1 MFIVKGGATEVFQK
15 ILVAN
20 RGEIANRIIRA
31 CHELGIKAVAVY
43 AQEDEYSTHR
53 FAADEAYLIG
63 KDEQPIDAYLDI
75 DEIIRV
81 AKQSGA
87 QAIHPGYG
95 FLSENAG
102 LAQACA
108 DNGIKFIGPKVEHL
122 KMFGDKLTAK
132 HIAQKAGLHTIPG
145 MHGDVKTVEQ
155 VRGFAHQ
162 YGYPIMVKAA
172 MGGGGRGMRIIKD
185 DQQLDDEFEQAK
197 DEAKKAFGSDEM
209 YVEKDIVNPKH
220 IEVQV
225 IADEHGHVMHLFE
238 RDCSVQRRNQKVIE
252 FAPSVV
258 LSPARRKQ
266 VCDMAVQLMKSVG
279 YQNAATVEFLET
291 PDDFYFIEVNPRVQV
306 EHTITEMITGVDIVK
321 TQIRV
326 AAGEDLYR
334 DIHLPKQ
341 DELEFHGCAIQC
353 RVTTEDPENN
363 FMPDT
368 GQITN
373 YNSPGGNGVR
383 LDGNAYAGYVVTPYF
398 DSLLVKCIVKARN
411 FADANKKMQRALN
424 EFNIRGVK
432 TNIPFMLNVL
442 RHPTFEDGNAK
453 TTFIDTTPELFHFK
467 HNPDVPTQLIRYI
480 GDVTINGFAGVTRHE
495 KVKVPR
501 MDVPDASTIK
511 ADQQAAPTIKDV
523 LDQQGA
529 AAAMK
534 AVLDNPRVMMTDT
547 TMRDAHQSLFATR
560 MRTFDMLPA
569 MKVYDKAMPHLFSTE
584 TWGGATFDVCYR
596 FLGEDPWKRL
606 AALTHYMPHTMQQ
619 MLLRASN
626 AVGYQN
632 YPDNALKQFL
642 NHSAQSGID
651 VFRIFDSL
659 NWIEQM
665 QRPIAYARETGK
677 IAEGTM
683 CYTGDLLDLHET
695 KYTLD
700 YYLQLASQLVDAGSQ
715 IIAIK
720 DMAGLLKPQA
730 AFELVGELKAKLNV
744 PIHLHTHDTTGNGI
758 ATYVAA
764 TKAGVDVVD
773 VAMSSMAGTT
783 SQPSMQTFY
792 QALEGDKR
800 QPELNL
806 ANSQVL
812 DKYWSEVRPLYK
824 DFSNGIDSPKPE
836 LYATEMPGGQYS
848 NLKQQAKSI
857 GIDDFTEV
865 EEKYREVNDLLGN
878 IIKVTPSS
886 KVVGDMAI
894 FMIQNHLDKDNVL
907 EKGKTMDFPDSVV
920 NFFAGD
926 LGQPYGGFPRELQKV
941 VLKDRQAITVRPG
954 SLAKP
959 IDFDAVKA
967 ELADKIHR
975 QPTEDD
981 VLGYVMYPKVFTD
994 YVHNSDVY
1002 GRVGLLDT
1010 TTFYQGMRP
1019 GETIHITL
1027 GKGKQMILTYL
1038 FDSAPDAKGVRTL
1051 HFAYNGKQFLMKITD
1066 NSLKNKVK
1074 VVPKAD
1080 PDDPNQIGMPL
1091 SGNVVK
1097 VNVQPGDTIKTGEV
1111 MVVTEAMKMET
1122 NVKAP
1127 FSGTVKSV
1135 TAKVGDQLDDHDLLL
1150 TIETK

>member
-1 MFIVKGGATEVFQK
+1 MFHK
-15 ILVAN
+15 ILIAN
-20 RGEIANRIIRA
+20 RGEIATRIIRA

-43 AQEDEYSTHR
+43 AKEDEYSTHR
-53 FAADEAYLIG
+53 FAADEAYQIG

-81 AKQSGA
+81 AKASGA
-87 QAIHPGYG
+87 EAIHPGYG
-95 FLSENAG
+95 FLSENPD
-102 LAQACA
+102 LAQACV

-122 KMFGDKLTAK
+122 KMFGDKLVAK
-132 HIAQKAGLHTIPG
+132 QVAQKAGLHTIPG
-145 MHGDVKTVEQ
+145 MQGAVKDIEQ
-155 VRGFAHQ
+155 VREFAHKV
-162 YGYPIMVKAA
+162 GYPIMVKAA
-172 MGGGGRGMRIIKD
+172 MGGGGRGMRIIRSDK
-185 DQQLDDEFEQAK
+185 QLDDEFEQAK
-197 DEAKKAFGSDEM
+197 DEAQKAFGSDEM
-209 YVEKDIVNPKH
+209 YVEKDIENPKH

-258 LSPARRKQ
+258 LSPERRQ
-266 VCDMAVQLMKSVG
+266 EVCNMAVQMMKSLH
-279 YQNAATVEFLET
+279 YQNAATIEFLET

-321 TQIRV
+321 TQIRI
-326 AAGEDLYR
+326 AAGQDLYK

-341 DELEFHGCAIQC
+341 EDLEFHGCAIQC

-398 DSLLVKCIVKARN
+398 DSLLVKCIVQADN
-411 FADANKKMQRALN
+411 FSDANKKMQRALN

-442 RHPTFEDGNAK
+442 RHPTFADGNAK
-453 TTFIDTTPELFHFK
+453 TTFIDTTPELFHFD
-467 HNPDVPTQLIRYI
+467 HQPDTTTQLIRYI
-480 GDVTINGFAGVTRHE
+480 GNVTVNGFAGVERQE
-495 KVKVPR
+495 KVRVPE
-501 MDVPDASTIK
+501 MDLPT
-511 ADQQAAPTIKDV
+511 ADQIQPAAAPVKTIKDI
-523 LDQQGA
+523 LDQEGA
-529 AAAMK
+529 DAAMK
-534 AVLDNPRVMMTDT
+534 AVLDHKRVMLTDT

-569 MKVYDKAMPHLFSTE
+569 MKVYDRAMPHLFSVE
-584 TWGGATFDVCYR
+584 SWGGATFDVCYR
-596 FLGEDPWKRL
+596 FLGEDPWQRL

-632 YPDNALKQFL
+632 YPDNALKRFID
-642 NHSAQSGID
+642 HSAQSGID

-665 QRPIAYARETGK
+665 KRPLEYARETGK

-683 CYTGDLLDLHET
+683 CYTGDLLKPTEK
-695 KYTLD
+695 KYTLQ
-700 YYLQLASQLVDAGSQ
+700 YYLNLASELVAAGSQ
-715 IIAIK
+715 SIAIK

-730 AFELVGELKAKLNV
+730 AYELVGELKAKLNV
-744 PIHLHTHDTTGNGI
+744 PVHLHTHDTTGNGV

-764 TKAGVDVVD
+764 SRAGVDVVD

-792 QALEGDKR
+792 QALEGNER

-824 DFSNGIDSPKPE
+824 DFSNGVNSPKPE

-848 NLKQQAKSI
+848 NLKQQAQSI
-857 GIDDFTEV
+857 GIDDFSEV
-865 EEKYREVNDLLGN
+865 EAKYQEVNDLLGD

-907 EKGKTMDFPDSVV
+907 EKGKTLDFPDSVV

-926 LGQPYGGFPRELQKV
+926 LGQPYGGFPKELQKV
-941 VLKDRQAITVRPG
+941 VLKDRQPIIVRPG

-959 IDFDAVKA
+959 VDFAAVKK
-967 ELADKIHR
+967 ELAAKIHR
-975 QPTEDD
+975 EPSEDD
-981 VLGYVMYPKVFTD
+981 VLGYVMYPKVFLD
-994 YVHNSDVY
+994 YVRNNNEY
-1002 GRVGLLDT
+1002 GKMGLLDT

-1019 GETIHITL
+1019 GETVHVTL
-1027 GKGKQMILTYL
+1027 GKGQQMILNYQ
-1038 FDSAPDAKGVRTL
+1038 FASAPNKKGVRTL
-1051 HFAYNGKQFLMKITD
+1051 HFALNGKQFLMKIMD

-1097 VNVQPGDTIKTGEV
+1097 VNVKAGDPVKTGDV
-1111 MVVTEAMKMET
+1111 MVITEAMKMET

-1135 TAKVGDQLDDHDLLL
+1135 TVKVGDALEDHDLLL
-1150 TIETK
+1150 TLEKK

>member
-1 MFIVKGGATEVFQK
+1 MFQK
-15 ILVAN
+15 ILIAN

-63 KDEQPIDAYLDI
+63 KGKQPIDAYLDI
-75 DEIIRV
+75 NEMIRV
-81 AKQSGA
+81 AKLSGA

-95 FLSENAG
+95 FLSENAD

-108 DNGIKFIGPKVEHL
+108 DNGIKFIGPRVEHL

-132 HIAQKAGLHTIPG
+132 HIAQQAGLHTIPG
-145 MHGDVKTVEQ
+145 MQGDVKSIAQ
-155 VRGFAHQ
+155 VRDFAHQ
-162 YGYPIMVKAA
+162 YGYPIIVKAA
-172 MGGGGRGMRIIKD
+172 MGGGGRGMRIIRD

-197 DEAKKAFGSDEM
+197 DEARKAFGSDEM

-258 LSPARRKQ
+258 LSSERRQQ
-266 VCDMAVQLMKSVG
+266 VCQMAVKLMKSVG

-291 PDDFYFIEVNPRVQV
+291 PKDFYFIEVNPRVQV
-306 EHTITEMITGVDIVK
+306 EHTVTEMITGVDIVK

-326 AAGEDLYR
+326 AAGQDLYR

-353 RVTTEDPENN
+353 RVTTEDPENH

-398 DSLLVKCIVKARN
+398 DSLLVKCIVKAGS
-411 FADANKKMQRALN
+411 FADSNKKMQRALN

-432 TNIPFMLNVL
+432 TNIPFMMNVL
-442 RHPTFEDGNAK
+442 RHPTFADGNAK
-453 TTFIDTTPELFHFK
+453 TTFIDTTPELFRFK

-480 GDVTINGFAGVTRHE
+480 GDVTVNGFAGVGRRDKVTVPHMDIPEQSDIAAAE
-495 KVKVPR
+495 KPV
-501 MDVPDASTIK
+501 T
-511 ADQQAAPTIKDV
+511 TIKDLLV
-523 LDQQGA
+523 QQGA
-529 AAAMK
+529 DAAVK
-534 AVLDNPRVMMTDT
+534 AVLDQSQVMLTDT

-569 MKVYDKAMPHLFSTE
+569 MKVYDKALPHLFSAE

-606 AALTHYMPHTMQQ
+606 AALNHYMPHTMQQ

-632 YPDNALKQFL
+632 YPDNALKRFID
-642 NHSAQSGID
+642 HSAAAGID

-659 NWIEQM
+659 NWIEQLK
-665 QRPIAYARETGK
+665 RPIAYARETGK
-677 IAEGTM
+677 IVEGTM
-683 CYTGDLLDLHET
+683 CYTGDLLSTNEK
-695 KYTLD
+695 KYTLR
-700 YYLQLASQLVDAGSQ
+700 YYLDMASQLVDSGSQ
-715 IIAIK
+715 MIAIK

-744 PIHLHTHDTTGNGI
+744 PVHLHTHDTTGNGI

-764 TKAGVDVVD
+764 AKAGVDVVD

-792 QALEGDKR
+792 QALEGDRR

-806 ANSQVL
+806 QNSQIL
-812 DKYWSEVRPLYK
+812 NRYWSEVRPLYK
-824 DFSNGIDSPKPE
+824 DFSNGINSPKPE

-848 NLKQQAKSI
+848 NLKQQAKAI
-857 GIDDFTEV
+857 GIDDFSEV
-865 EEKYREVNDLLGN
+865 EQKYQEVNDLLGN

-894 FMIQNHLDKDNVL
+894 FMIQNHLNKDNIL
-907 EKGKTMDFPDSVV
+907 EKGRTLDFPDSVV
-920 NFFAGD
+920 NFFAGN
-926 LGQPYGGFPRELQKV
+926 LGQPYGGFPKQLQQV
-941 VLKDRQAITVRPG
+941 VLKDHQAITVRPG
-954 SLAKP
+954 SLAEP
-959 IDFDAVKA
+959 VDFAAVKS
-967 ELADKIHR
+967 ELAGKMKR

-981 VLGYVMYPKVFTD
+981 LLGYVMYPKVFLD
-994 YVHNSDVY
+994 YVKRNHDY
-1002 GRVGLLDT
+1002 GNVGLLDT

-1027 GKGKQMILTYL
+1027 GKGRQMILTYL

-1051 HFAYNGKQFLMKITD
+1051 HFAYNGKQFLMKIMD
-1066 NSLKNKVK
+1066 QSMKNQVK

-1080 PDDPNQIGMPL
+1080 PEDDNQIGMPL

-1097 VNVQPGDTIKTGEV
+1097 VNVAAGDSVKTGEV

-1127 FSGTVKSV
+1127 FSGVVKSV
-1135 TAKVGDQLDDHDLLL
+1135 TAKVGDQLADHDLLL
-1150 TIETK
+1150 TLEPK

>member
-1 MFIVKGGATEVFQK
+1 MFQK

-53 FAADEAYLIG
+53 FAADEAYRIG

-81 AKQSGA
+81 AKESGSE
-87 QAIHPGYG
+87 AIHPGYG

-102 LAQACA
+102 LAQACE
-108 DNGIKFIGPKVEHL
+108 DNGIKFIGPRVDHL

-132 HIAQKAGLHTIPG
+132 KIAEEAGLQTIPG
-145 MHGDVKTVEQ
+145 MHGDVKSVEQ
-155 VRGFAHQ
+155 VRDFAHQ

-172 MGGGGRGMRIIKD
+172 MGGGGRGMRIIRS
-185 DQQLDDEFEQAK
+185 DQQLADEFDQAR

-220 IEVQV
+220 IEVQI

-252 FAPSVV
+252 FAPSVT
-258 LSPARRKQ
+258 LSPARRKE
-266 VCDMAVQLMKSVG
+266 VCDMAVKLMKSVD
-279 YQNAATVEFLET
+279 YQNAATVEFLAT
-291 PDDFYFIEVNPRVQV
+291 PDNFYFIEVNPRIQV
-306 EHTITEMITGVDIVK
+306 EHTVTEMITGVDIVK

-326 AAGEDLYR
+326 TAGMEFYK

-341 DELEFHGCAIQC
+341 DELQFHGCAIQC

-398 DSLLVKCIVKARN
+398 DSLLVKCIVQADN
-411 FADANKKMQRALN
+411 FAEANCKMQRALN

-442 RHPTFEDGNAK
+442 RHPTFADGNAK
-453 TTFIDTTPELFHFK
+453 TTFIDTTPELFEFK
-467 HNPDVPTQLIRYI
+467 HNPDVPTQLIRYV
-480 GDVTINGFAGVTRHE
+480 GDVTINGFAGVTRHD
-495 KVKVPR
+495 KVTVPK
-501 MDVPDASTIK
+501 MDLPEQGRIVDTKS
-511 ADQQAAPTIKDV
+511 QPTIKDI
-523 LDQQGA
+523 LDAQGA
-529 AAAMK
+529 GAAIK
-534 AVLDNPRVMMTDT
+534 AVLDNPRVMLTDT

-560 MRTFDMLPA
+560 MRTFDMIPA
-569 MKVYDKAMPHLFSTE
+569 MKVYDKAMPNLFSAE

-606 AALTHYMPHTMQQ
+606 ATLTHFMPHTMQQ

-632 YPDNALKQFL
+632 YPDNVLKRFID
-642 NHSAQSGID
+642 HSAKSGID

-665 QRPIAYARETGK
+665 KRPIAYARETGK
-677 IAEGTM
+677 IAEGAM
-683 CYTGDLLDLHET
+683 CYTGDLLNPQEK

-700 YYLQLASQLVDAGSQ
+700 YYLHLASQLVDAGAQ

-730 AFELVGELKAKLNV
+730 AFELIGELKAKLNV
-744 PIHLHTHDTTGNGI
+744 PVHLHTHDTTGNGV

-792 QALEGDKR
+792 QALEGDGR

-824 DFSNGIDSPKPE
+824 DFSNGVNSPKPE

-848 NLKQQAKSI
+848 NLQQQAKSI
-857 GIDDFTEV
+857 GIDDFSAV
-865 EEKYREVNDLLGN
+865 EEKYREVNDLLGD

-894 FMIQNHLDKDNVL
+894 FMIQNHLNKDNIL
-907 EKGKTMDFPDSVV
+907 EKGKTLDFPDSVV

-926 LGQPYGGFPRELQKV
+926 LGQPYGGFPKDLQKV
-941 VLKDRQAITVRPG
+941 VLKDRQPITVRPG

-959 IDFDAVKA
+959 VDFDAVKK
-967 ELADKIHR
+967 ELAAKIHR
-975 QPTEDD
+975 QPTENDL
-981 VLGYVMYPKVFTD
+981 LGYVMYPKVFTD
-994 YVHNSDVY
+994 YISNNNNY
-1002 GRVGLLDT
+1002 GMVGLLDT

-1019 GETIHITL
+1019 GETVHITL
-1027 GKGKQMILTYL
+1027 GKGKMMILTYQ
-1038 FDSAPDAKGVRTL
+1038 FTSAPDKKGIRTL
-1051 HFAYNGKQFLMKITD
+1051 HFAYNGKQFLMKIMD
-1066 NSLKNKVK
+1066 NSMKNKVK

-1080 PDDPNQIGMPL
+1080 PDDENQIGMPL

-1097 VNVQPGDTIKTGEV
+1097 VNVKAGDTVKTGQV

-1127 FSGTVKSV
+1127 FSGKVASV
-1135 TAKVGDQLDDHDLLL
+1135 TAKVGDQLEDHDLLL
-1150 TIETK
+1150 TLEPKA